1 MSQDEHTTD
10 EADIQ
15 AEPSEDIQADA
26 PPITPPIT
34 QADVTAEPATTDDSA
49 APAGNADDASAR
61 IAELER
67 QLAAER
73 TAATDY
79 MQRWQRAV
87 ADFANFKR
95 RAQQEQEQRDQL
107 FAAQALAP
115 VLHALDSFERAFAT
129 LPDSLRGYTWI
140 EGVALVDYQLRR
152 ALEAQGI
159 AEVDA
164 EPGQAL
170 DPTRHQAVGEIE
182 TDQQPEGHIAVVL
195 QKGYQTSSLLI
206 RPALVQVARTPKVAE
221 ATAATAASGQTE
233 GESAAPAA
241 SEASEETQP
250 SGPAP

>member
-1 MSQDEHTTD
+1 MSQDEHTTTG
-10 EADIQ
+10 ADIQ
-15 AEPSEDIQADA
+15 PEPSEDKDIQADA
-26 PPITPPIT
+26 PPIT
-34 QADVTAEPATTDDSA
+34 QADVTTRPAAADDSA
-49 APAGNADDASAR
+49 APAGSAGDASANER

-67 QLAAER
+67 QLATER
-73 TAATDY
+73 DAATDY
-79 MQRWQRAV
+79 MQKWQRAV
-87 ADFANFKR
+87 ADFTNFKR

-159 AEVDA
+159 TEVAA

-170 DPTRHQAVGEIE
+170 DPTRHQAVGEVE
-182 TDQQPEGHIAVVL
+182 TDQQPDGHIAVVL

-206 RPALVQVARTPKVAE
+206 RPALVQVARTPKASE
-221 ATAATAASGQTE
+221 AAASAASGQTE
-233 GESAAPAA
+233 GESAAPATP
-241 SEASEETQP
+241 EAPDETQP

>member
-1 MSQDEHTTD
+1 MSQDEHTTT

-15 AEPSEDIQADA
+15 TEPTEDIQAA
-26 PPITPPIT
+26 APPIT
-34 QADVTAEPATTDDSA
+34 QADVTAQPAASDDSA
-49 APAGNADDASAR
+49 TSAGSADDASAR

-67 QLAAER
+67 QLATER
-73 TAATDY
+73 DAATDY
-79 MQRWQRAV
+79 MQKWQRAV

-159 AEVDA
+159 TEVAA
-164 EPGQAL
+164 EPGEAL
-170 DPTRHQAVGEIE
+170 DPTRHQAVGEVE
-182 TDQQPEGHIAVVL
+182 TDQQPEGHIAIVL
-195 QKGYQTSSLLI
+195 QKGYQISSLLI
-206 RPALVQVARTPKVAE
+206 RPALVQVARTPQASG
-221 ATAATAASGQTE
+221 AAGASGQMD
-233 GESAAPAA
+233 GESSAPATP
-241 SEASEETQP
+241 EVPEETQP

>member
-1 MSQDEHTTD
+1 MSQDENTAAR
-10 EADIQ
+10 ADIQ
-15 AEPSEDIQADA
+15 TEPSEDIQADA
-26 PPITPPIT
+26 PPTT
-34 QADVTAEPATTDDSA
+34 QADVTTRPATSDDSA
-49 APAGNADDASAR
+49 APAENADDASAR

-67 QLAAER
+67 QLGAER
-73 TAATDY
+73 DAATDY
-79 MQRWQRAV
+79 MQKWQRAV

-159 AEVDA
+159 TEIAA
-164 EPGQAL
+164 EPGETL

-195 QKGYQTSSLLI
+195 QKGYQTSGLLI
-206 RPALVQVARTPKVAE
+206 RPALVQVARAPKAAE
-221 ATAATAASGQTE
+221 AT
-233 GESAAPAA
+233 
-241 SEASEETQP
+241 EETQP

>member
-1 MSQDEHTTD
+1 MSEDQRNADTQPAP
-10 EADIQ
+10 EAD
-15 AEPSEDIQADA
+15 
-26 PPITPPIT
+26 TT
-34 QADVTAEPATTDDSA
+34 PATDAQPTPTGSATSDATADGDSLT
-49 APAGNADDASAR
+49 AR

-67 QLAAER
+67 LLGAER
-73 TAATDY
+73 DAATDY
-79 MQRWQRAV
+79 MQKWQRAV

-159 AEVDA
+159 TEVAA
-164 EPGQAL
+164 EPGEAL
-170 DPTRHQAVGEIE
+170 DPTRHQAVGEVE
-182 TDQQPEGHIAVVL
+182 TDQQPEGHIAIVL
-195 QKGYQTSSLLI
+195 QKGYQISSLLI
-206 RPALVQVARTPKVAE
+206 RPALVQVARTPQASG
-221 ATAATAASGQTE
+221 AAGASGQMD
-233 GESAAPAA
+233 GESSAPATP
-241 SEASEETQP
+241 EVPEETQP

>member
-1 MSQDEHTTD
+1 MSQDEHSAEPAI

-15 AEPSEDIQADA
+15 LDPGADA
-26 PPITPPIT
+26 QPDT
-34 QADVTAEPATTDDSA
+34 QPATAGDGATPAGSADDS
-49 APAGNADDASAR
+49 SAR

-73 TAATDY
+73 DAATDY
-79 MQRWQRAV
+79 MQKWQRAV
-87 ADFANFKR
+87 ADFTNFRR

-107 FAAQALAP
+107 FAAQALTP

-152 ALEAQGI
+152 ALEAQGVT
-159 AEVDA
+159 EVDA

-182 TDQQPEGHIAVVL
+182 TDQQPDGQIAVVL
-195 QKGYQTSSLLI
+195 QKGYQTSGLLI
-206 RPALVQVARTPKVAE
+206 RPALVQVARAPKASG
-221 ATAATAASGQTE
+221 ATAASGQME
-233 GESAAPAA
+233 GESTAPATP
-241 SEASEETQP
+241 EAPEETQP

>member
-1 MSQDEHTTD
+1 
-10 EADIQ
+10 
-15 AEPSEDIQADA
+15 
-26 PPITPPIT
+26 
-34 QADVTAEPATTDDSA
+34 
-49 APAGNADDASAR
+49 
-61 IAELER
+61 
-67 QLAAER
+67 
-73 TAATDY
+73 
-79 MQRWQRAV
+79 MQKWQRAV
-87 ADFANFKR
+87 ADFTNFKR

-159 AEVDA
+159 TEVAA
-164 EPGQAL
+164 EPGETL
-170 DPTRHQAVGEIE
+170 DPTRHQAVGEVE

-206 RPALVQVARTPKVAE
+206 RPALVQVARTPQASE
-221 ATAATAASGQTE
+221 AAAASEQGNAEKSE
-233 GESAAPAA
+233 GESSASATPEAP
-241 SEASEETQP
+241 EETQP

>member
-1 MSQDEHTTD
+1 MSQDEHTTAK
-10 EADIQ
+10 ADIQ
-15 AEPSEDIQADA
+15 TEASEDIQADA
-26 PPITPPIT
+26 LPTT
-34 QADVTAEPATTDDSA
+34 QADVTAQPAAADASA
-49 APAGNADDASAR
+49 APAGSAPGADER

-67 QLAAER
+67 QLATER
-73 TAATDY
+73 DAATDY
-79 MQRWQRAV
+79 MQKWQRAV
-87 ADFANFKR
+87 ADFTNFKR

-159 AEVDA
+159 TEVAA

-170 DPTRHQAVGEIE
+170 DPTRHQAVGEVE

-206 RPALVQVARTPKVAE
+206 RPALVQVARTP
-221 ATAATAASGQTE
+221 T
-233 GESAAPAA
+233 A
-241 SEASEETQP
+241 SEAAEQVKADGESSASATPEAPEETQP

>member
-1 MSQDEHTTD
+1 MSQDEHTTT

-15 AEPSEDIQADA
+15 TEPAEDIQANA
-26 PPITPPIT
+26 QPITP
-34 QADVTAEPATTDDSA
+34 ADATAQPATTDDGASSA
-49 APAGNADDASAR
+49 GSAPGADER

-67 QLAAER
+67 QLATER
-73 TAATDY
+73 DAATDY
-79 MQRWQRAV
+79 MQKWQRAV

-95 RAQQEQEQRDQL
+95 RAQQEQEQRDQM

-152 ALEAQGI
+152 SLEAQGI
-159 AEVDA
+159 TEVAA
-164 EPGQAL
+164 EPGQEL

-182 TDQQPEGHIAVVL
+182 TDQQPAGHIAIVL
-195 QKGYQTSSLLI
+195 QKGYQTSGLLI
-206 RPALVQVARTPKVAE
+206 RPALVQVARTPTASEAAAAPATAE
-221 ATAATAASGQTE
+221 AT
-233 GESAAPAA
+233 
-241 SEASEETQP
+241 EETQP

>member
-15 AEPSEDIQADA
+15 AELSEDIQADA
-26 PPITPPIT
+26 PRIT

-159 AEVDA
+159 TEVAA
-164 EPGQAL
+164 EPGDAL
-170 DPTRHQAVGEIE
+170 DPTRHQAVGEVE
-182 TDQQPEGHIAVVL
+182 TDQQPDGHIAVVL
-195 QKGYQTSSLLI
+195 QKGYQTGHLLI
-206 RPALVQVARTPKVAE
+206 RPALVQVARMPT
-221 ATAATAASGQTE
+221 
-233 GESAAPAA
+233 A
-241 SEASEETQP
+241 SET
-250 SGPAP
+250 AP

>member
-1 MSQDEHTTD
+1 
-10 EADIQ
+10 
-15 AEPSEDIQADA
+15 
-26 PPITPPIT
+26 
-34 QADVTAEPATTDDSA
+34 VTAQPAASDDSA
-49 APAGNADDASAR
+49 TSAGSADDASAR

-67 QLAAER
+67 QLATER
-73 TAATDY
+73 DAATDY
-79 MQRWQRAV
+79 MQKWQRAV

-159 AEVDA
+159 TEVAA
-164 EPGQAL
+164 EPGEAL
-170 DPTRHQAVGEIE
+170 DPTRHQAVGEVE
-182 TDQQPEGHIAVVL
+182 TDQQPEGHIAIVL

-206 RPALVQVARTPKVAE
+206 RPALVQVARAPQASG
-221 ATAATAASGQTE
+221 AAAASGQMD
-233 GESAAPAA
+233 GESSAPATP
-241 SEASEETQP
+241 EVPEETQP

>member
-1 MSQDEHTTD
+1 MSQDEHTTT

-15 AEPSEDIQADA
+15 TEPSEDIQADA
-26 PPITPPIT
+26 LPTT
-34 QADVTAEPATTDDSA
+34 QADVTAQPNTADDSA
-49 APAGNADDASAR
+49 ATPAGSADDASAR

-73 TAATDY
+73 AAATDY
-79 MQRWQRAV
+79 MQKWQRAV

-159 AEVDA
+159 VEVDA

-206 RPALVQVARTPKVAE
+206 RPALVQVARTPKAAE
-221 ATAATAASGQTE
+221 ATAPSGQTE

>member
-1 MSQDEHTTD
+1 MSQDEHTTAK
-10 EADIQ
+10 ADIQ
-15 AEPSEDIQADA
+15 TEPSEDIQADA
-26 PPITPPIT
+26 PPIT
-34 QADVTAEPATTDDSA
+34 QADVTAQPATADGSA
-49 APAGNADDASAR
+49 ASVGSADDASAR

-73 TAATDY
+73 DAATDY
-79 MQRWQRAV
+79 MQKWQRAV
-87 ADFANFKR
+87 ADFTNFKR

-159 AEVDA
+159 TEVAA

-170 DPTRHQAVGEIE
+170 DPTRHQAVGEVE

-206 RPALVQVARTPKVAE
+206 RPALVQVARTP
-221 ATAATAASGQTE
+221 T
-233 GESAAPAA
+233 A
-241 SEASEETQP
+241 SEAAAAASAGQVDGESSASATPEAPEEIQP

>member
-1 MSQDEHTTD
+1 MSQDEHTTAK
-10 EADIQ
+10 ADIQ
-15 AEPSEDIQADA
+15 TEPSEDIQADA
-26 PPITPPIT
+26 LPTT
-34 QADVTAEPATTDDSA
+34 QADVTAQPNTADDSA
-49 APAGNADDASAR
+49 ATPAGSADDASAR

-67 QLAAER
+67 QLATER
-73 TAATDY
+73 DAATDY
-79 MQRWQRAV
+79 MQKWQRAV

-95 RAQQEQEQRDQL
+95 RAQQEQEQRDQM

-152 ALEAQGI
+152 ALVEQGI
-159 AEVDA
+159 TEVAA
-164 EPGQAL
+164 EPGEAL

-195 QKGYQTSSLLI
+195 QKGYQTGNLLI
-206 RPALVQVARTPKVAE
+206 RPALVQVARTPTAPETATASEQGKTEKADGESSAPATPE
-221 ATAATAASGQTE
+221 AT
-233 GESAAPAA
+233 
-241 SEASEETQP
+241 EETQP

>member
-1 MSQDEHTTD
+1 MSQDEHITAK
-10 EADIQ
+10 ADIQ

-26 PPITPPIT
+26 PPIT
-34 QADVTAEPATTDDSA
+34 QADVTAQPATAGDSA
-49 APAGNADDASAR
+49 APAGSADDASAR

-67 QLAAER
+67 QLATER
-73 TAATDY
+73 DAATGY
-79 MQRWQRAV
+79 MQKWQRAV
-87 ADFANFKR
+87 ADFTNFKR

-159 AEVDA
+159 TEVAAELG
-164 EPGQAL
+164 EAL
-170 DPTRHQAVGEIE
+170 DPTRHQAVGEVE
-182 TDQQPEGHIAVVL
+182 TDQQLEGHIAVVL
-195 QKGYQTSSLLI
+195 QKGYQISSLLI
-206 RPALVQVARTPKVAE
+206 RPALVQVARTPTASE
-221 ATAATAASGQTE
+221 AAAASAGQTE
-233 GESAAPAA
+233 GESSAPATP
-241 SEASEETQP
+241 EAPEETQP

>member
-1 MSQDEHTTD
+1 MSQDEHTT
-10 EADIQ
+10 AGANIQ
-15 AEPSEDIQADA
+15 AEASEDIQADA
-26 PPITPPIT
+26 PPTT
-34 QADVTAEPATTDDSA
+34 QADVTAQPAAADEDAASA
-49 APAGNADDASAR
+49 RSADDASAR
-61 IAELER
+61 IAEMER

-73 TAATDY
+73 DAATDY
-79 MQRWQRAV
+79 MQKWQRAV
-87 ADFANFKR
+87 ADFTNFKR

-159 AEVDA
+159 TEVAA
-164 EPGQAL
+164 EPGDAL
-170 DPTRHQAVGEIE
+170 DPTRHQAVGEVE
-182 TDQQPEGHIAVVL
+182 TDQQPAGHIAVVL

-206 RPALVQVARTPKVAE
+206 RPALVQVARTPTASE
-221 ATAATAASGQTE
+221 AAAAVASGQAE
-233 GESAAPAA
+233 GESSAPATP
-241 SEASEETQP
+241 EETQP

>member
-1 MSQDEHTTD
+1 MSQDEHTTAG
-10 EADIQ
+10 ADIQ

-26 PPITPPIT
+26 QPIT
-34 QADVTAEPATTDDSA
+34 QADVTAQPNTADASAT
-49 APAGNADDASAR
+49 PAGSPVDASAR

-67 QLAAER
+67 QLATER
-73 TAATDY
+73 DAATDY
-79 MQRWQRAV
+79 MQKWQRAV
-87 ADFANFKR
+87 ADFTNFKR

-159 AEVDA
+159 TEVAA
-164 EPGQAL
+164 EPGQTL
-170 DPTRHQAVGEIE
+170 DPTRHQAVGEVE

-195 QKGYQTSSLLI
+195 QKGYQISSLLV
-206 RPALVQVARTPKVAE
+206 RPALVQVARTP
-221 ATAATAASGQTE
+221 T
-233 GESAAPAA
+233 A
-241 SEASEETQP
+241 SEAAATSETGQVDGESSAPATPEAPEETQP

>member
-26 PPITPPIT
+26 PPIT
-34 QADVTAEPATTDDSA
+34 QADVTAQPATTDASA
-49 APAGNADDASAR
+49 ASAGNADDASAR

-67 QLAAER
+67 QPAAER
-73 TAATDY
+73 AAATDY
-79 MQRWQRAV
+79 MQKWQRAV

-159 AEVDA
+159 VEVDA

-206 RPALVQVARTPKVAE
+206 RPALVQVARTPKAAE
-221 ATAATAASGQTE
+221 ATAPSGQTE